1 VSAPYGDGKAF
12 VSKYGVNAVNRDG
25 ISIELSGYD
34 LTPVDAFAWGEYVA
48 LIAYWVDYM
57 EIPYDSL
64 PLNPYTDINAFIW
77 HEEFM
82 RGTGKKCPL
91 TWLRDHTDDLYHDV
105 AAYLKPFQTDEVGS
119 EQPKPDVP
127 EVPKPLFA
135 TPLPIAELIQFADR
149 DRDVVT
155 ALATRE
161 VDQFIYVADRVE
173 AIQDTPRPQYPAMS
187 APHVGPVL
195 KKGEP
200 FDVTWMVKAGD
211 GNWYYVTDWW
221 TRIRVDH
228 TRRIQDASEAA

>member
-12 VSKYGVNAVNRDG
+12 VTKYGINAVNRDG
-25 ISIELSGYD
+25 ISIELCGYD
-34 LTPVDAFAWGEYVA
+34 QTPVDEFAWGEYVA

-64 PLNPYTDINAFIW
+64 PLNPHTGINAFIW
-77 HEEFM
+77 HEEFT
-82 RGTGKKCPL
+82 RGTGKKCPF
-91 TWLRDHTDDLYHDV
+91 TWLRDHTDELYQDV
-105 AAYLKPFQTDEVGS
+105 AAYLKPFQTGEVGS

-135 TPLPIAELIQFADR
+135 KPLPIAELIQFADR

-173 AIQDTPRPQYPAMS
+173 AIQDTPRLQYAAMS

-200 FDVTWMVKAGD
+200 FEVTWMVKAGD

-228 TRRIQDASEAA
+228 TKRIQDASEAA